1 MELPQPP
8 RHHHHL
14 KVRLQER
21 SVQLS
26 LHDRVVLHLRQCLHF
41 PHRLLL
47 RLLALFG
54 RRVRTRRHPIPHLS
68 IRHEVRRRP

>member
-26 LHDRVVLHLRQCLHF
+26 LRDRVALHLRQCLHF
-41 PHRLLL
+41 PQRVLL
-47 RLLALFG
+47 RLLALLS
-54 RRVRTRRHPIPHLS
+54 RRVRTRRHPILHLS